1 MPLPASKAHLN
12 VSAGQTS
19 CFKLTSKIG
28 DITPLVGRMKKQQVR
43 HTASKPIYLPVGM
56 VIRELVLW
64 DFSGDE
70 HVIRHNANE
79 LAKALQMS
87 YNLDNFG
94 PASFGMEEEENS

>member
-1 MPLPASKAHLN
+1 VFFA
-12 VSAGQTS
+12 TS
-19 CFKLTSKIG
+19 CSKKPPEATCIQSSYFG
-28 DITPLVGRMKKQQVR
+28 DITPLVGDMKKQQVKR
-43 HTASKPIYLPVGM
+43 TASNLIYLPIGV

-70 HVIRHNANE
+70 HIIRHNANE

-94 PASFGMEEEENS
+94 PSSFGIDDED